1 MYVRII
7 KMHVGIIYVLELSS
21 RNGVYYPSSCYIIR
35 LRPPD
40 YSIVYVAEIIYS
52 HESYVIYSHESY
64 VIYSH
69 ESYVILPLF
78 AKFGGF
84 FTQSGH
90 QVNTGK
96 FLYRCNCVIV
106 IE

>member
-21 RNGVYYPSSCYIIR
+21 RNGAYYPSSCYIIR

-40 YSIVYVAEIIYS
+40 YSIVYVAEIFYS
-52 HESYVIYSHESY
+52 FESY

-84 FTQSGH
+84 LLNPGIKEILEISYIG
-90 QVNTGK
+90 
-96 FLYRCNCVIV
+96 VIV
-106 IE
+106 

>member
-40 YSIVYVAEIIYS
+40 YSIVYVAEIFI
-52 HESYVIYSHESY
+52 HTNRM
-64 VIYSH
+64 
-69 ESYVILPLF
+69 LF
-78 AKFGGF
+78 IHTNRMLFYHYLLNLA
-84 FTQSGH
+84 
-90 QVNTGK
+90 V
-96 FLYRCNCVIV
+96 FLLNPGIK
-106 IE
+106 

>member
-1 MYVRII
+1 M
-7 KMHVGIIYVLELSS
+7 LELSS
-21 RNGVYYPSSCYIIR
+21 RNGAYYPSSCYIIR

-40 YSIVYVAEIIYS
+40 YSIVYVAEIF
-52 HESYVIYSHESY
+52 YSHESY

-78 AKFGGF
+78 AKFDGF